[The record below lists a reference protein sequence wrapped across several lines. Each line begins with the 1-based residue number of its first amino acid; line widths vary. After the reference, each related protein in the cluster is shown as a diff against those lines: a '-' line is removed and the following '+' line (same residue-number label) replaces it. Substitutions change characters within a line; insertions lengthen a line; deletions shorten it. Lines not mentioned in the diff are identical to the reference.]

1 MAAKQKR
8 MLAAGERAPDFRLT
22 ELGGRG
28 VALGDLRERGP
39 VLLAFF
45 KITCPVCQLT
55 LPFLD
60 RLHRTA
66 AGQGF
71 AVYGVS
77 QDDAEDTRAFNSEF
91 GVTFPV
97 LLDPEDEGYPASNAF
112 GISYVPTL
120 FLVERDGSIA
130 WTLEGFHKQPL
141 EELAGRAG
149 VRLFRPGEGVPEH
162 KSG

>member
-8 MLAAGERAPDFRLT
+8 LLGAGDRAPDIPLP
-22 ELGGRG
+22 ELSGRTA
-28 VALGDLRERGP
+28 ALRDLLGRGP

-45 KITCPVCQLT
+45 KVSCPVCQLT

-60 RLHRTA
+60 RLYRTA
-66 AGQGF
+66 AEQGF
-71 AVYGVS
+71 AIYGIS
-77 QDDAEDTRAFNSEF
+77 QNDAEDTREFNAEF

-97 LLDPEDEGYPASNAF
+97 LLDPEENYPASNAF

-120 FLVERDGSIA
+120 FLVEPDGSIA
-130 WTLEGFHKQPL
+130 WTLEGFHRQPL